1 MPTHSGPTPATTAS
15 KPSAPTRSRWRQD
28 PLKTLANTPFALLV
42 TVIGTWAGFGLAF
55 AAIEPDLSWFD
66 GLYWSSVVK
75 STLGFG
81 DVLPTMWQSKL
92 LTMVYVTWAIYFLL
106 PAAIFHVG
114 ERILQSQ
121 HSFDHEEQE
130 ELLSDAEEARQ
141 NTAHLRDEV
150 AALRADMARL
160 LRELQPAPEDHGRD
174 VVP

>member
-1 MPTHSGPTPATTAS
+1 MAATHADLPTARTSPSSG
-15 KPSAPTRSRWRQD
+15 SRWRRD
-28 PLKTLANTPFALLV
+28 PLKTLANTPFALLM
-42 TVIGTWAGFGLAF
+42 TVIGTWCGFGLAF
-55 AAIEPDLSWFD
+55 AALEPEVSWFD

-81 DVLPTMWQSKL
+81 DVLPTVWQSKL

-121 HSFDHEEQE
+121 HAFDHDEQE
-130 ELLSDAEEARQ
+130 ELLTDAEQARE
-141 NTAHLRDEV
+141 NTVHLRAEV

-160 LRELQPAPEDHGRD
+160 LEAQAPRD
-174 VVP
+174 AG